1 MAGLCYSTCHETG
14 GNQPIVRAQQTF
26 ETRSNMRP
34 TPVTMP
40 QLEASKM
47 EAEQK
52 HVSHILSGVLTKP
65 SDSLWSPTVV
75 LIMKNGDIP
84 FATDSG
90 QLQCNVCT
98 VK

>member
-1 MAGLCYSTCHETG
+1 M
-14 GNQPIVRAQQTF
+14 
-26 ETRSNMRP
+26 
-34 TPVTMP
+34 TMP
-40 QLEASKM
+40 QFDERHHWMAASKV

-75 LIMKNGDIP
+75 LIMKNGVRYTCT